1 MGDSNTTEK
10 TSEGKASKGKNKEK
24 SKKKPSF
31 FKGLKK
37 EFKKVIWPDKSETA
51 KETTA
56 VLVISIVTGIIIAV
70 MDIVIQSGVNW
81 LTTF

>member
-1 MGDSNTTEK
+1 MGDSTAKEK
-10 TSEGKASKGKNKEK
+10 T
-24 SKKKPSF
+24 KKKPSF

-37 EFKKVIWPDKSETA
+37 EYKKVTWPDKTATA

-56 VLVISIVTGIIIAV
+56 VVVISIVMGVIIAL